1 MINFQNANHKILK
14 MFFQAQKLWSTSANL
29 FLGQRTEQNDI
40 KSVAKYFVLDSASV
54 KLLREISLKCYVCFH
69 ASLATDTWEP
79 EKHAYVALASRTLL
93 IKHSLTWLAV
103 SVSHIQIHTFSGA
116 YRRFIKTPQSH
127 HKELK
132 ELTAN

>member
-1 MINFQNANHKILK
+1 

-54 KLLREISLKCYVCFH
+54 KLLREISLKCYVYFH
-69 ASLATDTWEP
+69 ASLSTDTWET

-93 IKHSLTWLAV
+93 IKHPLAWLAV

-116 YRRFIKTPQSH
+116 Y
-127 HKELK
+127 
-132 ELTAN
+132 